1 MFEQLSKKEQL
12 IYLSGLFEGEGWFG
26 LNKRPNGWTPSAS
39 LEVQMS
45 DESVVRLFQ
54 KYLGTT
60 KNVAKRKKKYR
71 DHHKDIWRF
80 GIKGY
85 RALQFMEE
93 MLPYLCIR
101 RKDAS
106 LSFEPEVSDALGFGY
121 RCGFLGLLH
130 MEIIQE
136 RLERE
141 FNLSIVT
148 TSPTEF
154 IKFTLLEIEVSKKG
168 NSLFFIKVIGC
179 FKELSNS
186 EILFESASRSSDWFI
201 STVNTSL
208 SFRVRV
214 SFSSL

>member
-45 DESVVRLFQ
+45 DEGVVRLFE

-101 RKDAS
+101 RKEQYYAVVKAIGNGPKNWS
-106 LSFEPEVSDALGFGY
+106 PPVSEQTENQTSDV
-121 RCGFLGLLH
+121 RCT
-130 MEIIQE
+130 I
-136 RLERE
+136 
-141 FNLSIVT
+141 NA
-148 TSPTEF
+148 
-154 IKFTLLEIEVSKKG
+154 
-168 NSLFFIKVIGC
+168 C
-179 FKELSNS
+179 
-186 EILFESASRSSDWFI
+186 
-201 STVNTSL
+201 
-208 SFRVRV
+208 
-214 SFSSL
+214 